1 MYVSTHTC
9 AHVTW
14 PEKRNWAKGG
24 GGLRSHHDAIVRSF
38 WDSDAEWERRV
49 YSNVGDTLFIDNI
62 GELNSTVVLGRAIL
76 QVLQKLPDGNCISL
90 SLNHR
95 ENVLHQDWIPFS
107 LLENTPKVYLKSTSM
122 KMNRYLCLPDHLHT
136 GTFGVDGTYR
146 WALGTGCYQPIP

>member
-1 MYVSTHTC
+1 MRGSVGACVRVYVYMSIGNVRKYPHVCTC
-9 AHVTW
+9 NLTG
-14 PEKRNWAKGG
+14 EEELSKRRRGE
-24 GGLRSHHDAIVRSF
+24 LRSHHDAIVRSF

-95 ENVLHQDWIPFS
+95 ENVLHQD
-107 LLENTPKVYLKSTSM
+107 
-122 KMNRYLCLPDHLHT
+122 
-136 GTFGVDGTYR
+136 
-146 WALGTGCYQPIP
+146 